1 MEFSEFLA
9 KYKYIWFTSYV
20 KNPNKEFEPYCQ
32 PISLGD
38 TDKILS
44 NSALYA
50 TWWFIQNGF
59 DGILTVN
66 NTRKTEW
73 FVARDRVSDTFTLT
87 ATNQNPK
94 KCNISAY
101 MEDFRKS
108 FEMKCE
114 IERLRSMKNK

>member
-1 MEFSEFLA
+1 MKFSEFLA
-9 KYKYIWFTSYV
+9 KYKYIWFTSYA

-32 PISLGD
+32 PLSLGD

-44 NSALYA
+44 DSALYA
-50 TWWFIQNGF
+50 IWWFIQNGF

-73 FVARDRVSDTFTLT
+73 FVARDHVSDTFILT

-101 MEDFRKS
+101 MEDFRKG
-108 FEMKCE
+108 FEMKYE
-114 IERLRSMKNK
+114 IERLGSMKNK

>member
-1 MEFSEFLA
+1 MDFSKFLA
-9 KYKYIWFTSYV
+9 IYRHIWFTSYA
-20 KNPNKEFEPYCQ
+20 KNPNKEFEHYCK

-38 TDKILS
+38 TDKTLS
-44 NSALYA
+44 KSALYA
-50 TWWFIQNGF
+50 IWWFIQNGF
-59 DGILTVN
+59 DGILTAN
-66 NTRKTEW
+66 NTSKTEW
-73 FVARDRVSDTFTLT
+73 FVARDGVSDMFTLT

-114 IERLRSMKNK
+114 IEKLKALKNI